1 MARYGRSF
9 RLEKELFL
17 ARKRIAKFETV
28 ERSANRRKVD
38 LQQEFVDASRKVGR
52 LKTSCC
58 SSLEKE
64 NRIEQEI
71 LLCRDKTCHLESHLL
86 ACDCR
91 ITDLET
97 TNQSLE
103 NKKEALHRELLKT
116 QEKNAD
122 FEIALES
129 MQRERGDVINGEA
142 QLCAETNEY
151 ATRIRKLESEKEF
164 LQAELMKLQEII
176 TTLESQIDTVIHAK
190 SELSPELRE
199 AKKSVKEGDADCAS
213 VFDKHFKDGG
223 NREKSTPNQHFI
235 LDTHRE
241 MSTDEIRK
249 LHEVATDLE
258 TKYAT
263 CKTELEK
270 QQTLITTIISREKA
284 ASRAAR
290 ETARDLQ
297 LQLDKSRLE
306 IQKRDVMIKTLAEDK
321 RSLEHNIQE
330 FKRNY
335 QQKCDFGGAEFDEE
349 RTLSARQRIEAR
361 VVNTEPQDFVGK
373 YQQGVEIINQEPNR
387 QKTVSSGHHSHEQ
400 KAVTLLHKGNKSAHD
415 DYAKLDLGIIGSVS
429 ASESLRQNHGERKK
443 DIFRGH
449 LSNKRQE
456 KLIEVRSRRQFHA
469 SVKSANESGDLEW
482 NEPHADYESKYREC
496 CHEQNALKT
505 LLMAAE
511 DRRAPTAEME
521 DDLDESLAEYNGKCE
536 EYQRGVDGVRSENDA
551 AEIENCSLTLEA
563 QELKQVQPLDVSNG
577 DEMASST
584 VESEFTNGHASP
596 VPDED
601 KNDSVANVD
610 PATADFDS
618 LKTRKEEL
626 EQLCE
631 VLMEERDKA
640 TRSLRERDEEV
651 LRLRMRSVE
660 TEHEKADLKIQ
671 LAKALSRSDLLENE
685 VTSLKEENEK
695 LRAEVERLR
704 KRIEELEAENSDLK
718 CKLQARADQD
728 HADGKKTTADLESA
742 ELTRTSAEEPVSAPS
757 EEGDES
763 KRQEQEP
770 LHVADKTTTVEGAA
784 NENAPAADEVVVKRR
799 ENRRTAPNYYRHSF
813 AGSLPRPF
821 HSFELHSQH
830 SFDHTS
836 KHERSES
843 IHSDTSE
850 DSESGSHAAAN
861 VPSFMRRKVNNP
873 YLRSGFSPVQFNYQP
888 LPESI
893 SNRRDSWRDGVRAR
907 GGSLNRPHDSSSDSE
922 SSGIGS
928 SVSASVEK
936 NHEWVERDEIPN
948 VLNSAPEELVKH
960 AENAENSTKDL
971 PSATAQS
978 THREDRENVS
988 SEGTEVIQSNGQ
1000 SQVDGGD
1007 QERIEHVSDLVNMW
1021 NSKTTEVLDV

>member
-1 MARYGRSF
+1 MTRYGRSF
-9 RLEKELFL
+9 RLEKELCL
-17 ARKRIAKFETV
+17 ARKKIAKFETV
-28 ERSANRRKVD
+28 ERSSYKRKVD
-38 LQQEFVDASRKVGR
+38 LQQEFVVVSRKVGR

-71 LLCRDKTCHLESHLL
+71 LLCHDKTCHLESHLSV
-86 ACDCR
+86 CHCKVK
-91 ITDLET
+91 DLET
-97 TNQSLE
+97 TNESLE

-116 QEKNAD
+116 HEKNAD

-129 MQRERGDVINGEA
+129 IQRERGDVKNGEA
-142 QLCAETNEY
+142 QLCAESYEY
-151 ATRIRKLESEKEF
+151 ASKIRKLESEKEF
-164 LQAELMKLQEII
+164 LQAERMKLQEII
-176 TTLESQIDTVIHAK
+176 TTLENQIDTLIDGK
-190 SELSPELRE
+190 SELSTELKKG
-199 AKKSVKEGDADCAS
+199 KKSVKEDNADRAS
-213 VFDKHFKDGG
+213 VFDKRFKDGG
-223 NREKSTPNQHFI
+223 NHEKSTLNHHFI

-270 QQTLITTIISREKA
+270 QQTLITTIITREKA
-284 ASRAAR
+284 ASRAVR

-297 LQLDKSRLE
+297 LRLDKSRRE
-306 IQKRDVMIKTLAEDK
+306 IEKRDVMIKTLAEDK
-321 RSLEHNIQE
+321 RGLEHNIQE

-335 QQKCDFGGAEFDEE
+335 QQKCDFGDAELDEK
-349 RTLSARQRIEAR
+349 RTLSARQRIGAHA
-361 VVNTEPQDFVGK
+361 VNTELQDYVGK
-373 YQQGVEIINQEPNR
+373 YQQGVEIVSQEPNR
-387 QKTVSSGHHSHEQ
+387 QKTVSSGYHSHEQ
-400 KAVTLLHKGNKSAHD
+400 KAVTSLHKGNKSAHD
-415 DYAKLDLGIIGSVS
+415 DYAKLNLGTIESVS
-429 ASESLRQNHGERKK
+429 ASESLRQDHGERKK
-443 DIFRGH
+443 DIFRGR

-456 KLIEVRSRRQFHA
+456 KLIEARSRRQFHA
-469 SVKSANESGDLEW
+469 SVKSANESEDLEW

-496 CHEQNALKT
+496 CHEQNVLKT

-521 DDLDESLAEYNGKCE
+521 DDLDESLTGYNGKCE
-536 EYQRGVDGVRSENDA
+536 EYQGGVDGVRSENGA
-551 AEIENCSLTLEA
+551 AEIENCSLTLQA
-563 QELKQVQPLDVSNG
+563 QELKQPLDVSNG

-584 VESEFTNGHASP
+584 VESEFVNGHASP
-596 VPDED
+596 VPDEE
-601 KNDSVANVD
+601 KNDFVANVD
-610 PATADFDS
+610 QATTDFDS

-631 VLMEERDKA
+631 VLMDERDKA

-685 VTSLKEENEK
+685 LASVKEENEK

-704 KRIEELEAENSDLK
+704 KRIEELEAENRDLK

-728 HADGKKTTADLESA
+728 HADGKKTAADLESA
-742 ELTRTSAEEPVSAPS
+742 ELTRASAEEPVSALD
-757 EEGDES
+757 EGGDES
-763 KRQEQEP
+763 NRQEQEP
-770 LHVADKTTTVEGAA
+770 PHVADKTATVEVAA

-830 SFDHTS
+830 SFDHGS

-873 YLRSGFSPVQFNYQP
+873 YLKSGFSPVQFNYQP

-893 SNRRDSWRDGVRAR
+893 SSRRDSWLEGVRAR
-907 GGSLNRPHDSSSDSE
+907 GGSLNRAHDSSSDSE

-936 NHEWVERDEIPN
+936 NQEWVERDEIAN
-948 VLNSAPEELVKH
+948 ALSSAPDELVKH

-971 PSATAQS
+971 PSASAQS
-978 THREDRENVS
+978 THEDRENVS
-988 SEGTEVIQSNGQ
+988 SEKTQVIQSNGQ
-1000 SQVDGGD
+1000 SQVDGVD
-1007 QERIEHVSDLVNMW
+1007 QQRTEHVSDLVNMW
-1021 NSKTTEVLDV
+1021 QSKRTEALDV